1 MIGGFV
7 GRILDSSEARREAEN
22 LLCNY
27 NQLLQEHAAA
37 KGTIKALNAENRQ
50 LRQKARDLEDAL
62 DGETERLVA
71 SLTFERDR
79 KDKAVAQAVALQA
92 ERDIALAGRR
102 VAERALDAARIPV
115 VARREEQDRAN
126 AYKLAAVNDEL
137 RRLAEDLEHRVAE
150 LEAQL
155 RARVEKEHP

>member
-7 GRILDSSEARREAEN
+7 GRILDSAEARREAEN

-27 NQLLQEHAAA
+27 NQLLQDYATA
-37 KGTIKALNAENRQ
+37 KGTIKTLEAENRQ

-79 KDKAVAQAVALQA
+79 KDKAVAQALALQA
-92 ERDIALAGRR
+92 ERDTALAGRR

-126 AYKLAAVNDEL
+126 AYKLADANDQL
-137 RRLAEDLEHRVAE
+137 RRLSEDLERRVAE
-150 LEAQL
+150 LEAEL
-155 RARVEKEHP
+155 AEKLDGAA